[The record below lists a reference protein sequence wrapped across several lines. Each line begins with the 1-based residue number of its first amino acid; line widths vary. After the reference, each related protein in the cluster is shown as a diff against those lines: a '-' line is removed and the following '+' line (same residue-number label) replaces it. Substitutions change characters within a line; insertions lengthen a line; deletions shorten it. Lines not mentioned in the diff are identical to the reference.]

1 MDFNS
6 LVFLGFFCAVAV
18 LNYVLPRFLRPVF
31 LLAASYA
38 FYLYEPKNASLVALL
53 IAATVITWASGL
65 AIGRLENKWAKRGF
79 LALSLL
85 TCMGTLF
92 FYKYYNFFGEV
103 FSGGRF
109 RPLEL
114 VAPLGLSYFTFQ
126 SLGYVLDVFMGK
138 QEAEKNPIRYALFVS
153 FFPAIVT
160 GPIEQAGVLLPQIAA
175 PRRFDYDRCAGGL
188 FRMLWGYVKKMVIAD
203 NLGLFVGQIYA
214 RPGEYGGPYLAA
226 AALLFALQ
234 LYMDFSGCCDV
245 AIGAAR
251 VLGYDLTENF
261 RSPFLAPTFRELW
274 RRWHMSLTGW
284 FRRYVYIPLGGNR
297 KGAVRQ
303 CVNLLAVF
311 LLSGL
316 WHGAAWGYVWW
327 GVLCGALSVGGMLL
341 DKALKR
347 PKAPAPAPI
356 PVQALQAVR
365 TYVIFALCFVLFA
378 GALYGFDPV
387 AVYGGMLSGWDAGRD
402 ALASG
407 FAGAGLDRTT
417 ALMLAGS
424 TLGILLG
431 EAFGAVS
438 DWIRKLWFIARW
450 PIYYALCLLLLF
462 FGAFGQS
469 AYIYQQY

>member
-1 MDFNS
+1 
-6 LVFLGFFCAVAV
+6 
-18 LNYVLPRFLRPVF
+18 
-31 LLAASYA
+31 
-38 FYLYEPKNASLVALL
+38 
-53 IAATVITWASGL
+53 
-65 AIGRLENKWAKRGF
+65 
-79 LALSLL
+79 
-85 TCMGTLF
+85 
-92 FYKYYNFFGEV
+92 
-103 FSGGRF
+103 
-109 RPLEL
+109 
-114 VAPLGLSYFTFQ
+114 
-126 SLGYVLDVFMGK
+126 
-138 QEAEKNPIRYALFVS
+138 
-153 FFPAIVT
+153 
-160 GPIEQAGVLLPQIAA
+160 
-175 PRRFDYDRCAGGL
+175 
-188 FRMLWGYVKKMVIAD
+188 
-203 NLGLFVGQIYA
+203 
-214 RPGEYGGPYLAA
+214 
-226 AALLFALQ
+226 
-234 LYMDFSGCCDV
+234 
-245 AIGAAR
+245 
-251 VLGYDLTENF
+251 
-261 RSPFLAPTFRELW
+261 
-274 RRWHMSLTGW
+274 MSLTGW

-347 PKAPAPAPI
+347 PKMPAPAPI